1 MKIPL
6 KAKVICKD
14 GDFGRIKELLID
26 PVKEKVTHIVIE
38 NRHNGFQL
46 ILPTDILD
54 YTSDFVITI
63 EKTAEALNKYPK
75 FIIHEFINVPA
86 SDSEFAYWGADP
98 TMTHS
103 YTMFPYVM
111 HDGKPVVEVI
121 KEDLPEGEQKL
132 KKGLVVK
139 DQDGKT
145 LGHIDE
151 LIVDPDNDFIS
162 HIVMRTGHVFGTK
175 EVAVP
180 NISIIS
186 FEKNSV
192 ILSIGEDDINELPEV
207 IIKRAWK

>member
-14 GDFGRIKELLID
+14 GNFGSIKELLID

-38 NRHNGFQL
+38 NKHNGFQL
-46 ILPTDILD
+46 IIPTDILD
-54 YTSDFVITI
+54 YTSDSVITI
-63 EKTAEALNKYPK
+63 EKTADELNKFPK
-75 FIIHEFINVPA
+75 FIIHEFINVPV
-86 SDSEFAYWGADP
+86 SDTEFAYWGADP

-111 HDGKPVVEVI
+111 HEGKPVVEVT
-121 KEDLPEGEQKL
+121 KEALPDGEQKL

-139 DQDGKT
+139 DQGGKT
-145 LGHIDE
+145 LGHVDE
-151 LIVDPDNDFIS
+151 LIIDSDNDFIS
-162 HIVMRTGHVFGTK
+162 HLVMRTGHVFGSK

-180 NISIIS
+180 NINILS

-192 ILSIGEDDINELPEV
+192 VLSIEEKDIDELPEV